1 MKGCRTHMN
10 VLQAA
15 QAERQRPDLS
25 EVLGFAFGGGL
36 ILSEVLSLLIMFMRR
51 WTMMT
56 IVCLLLLAGITAAT
70 LLLMLSGNGSEQVN
84 GPAGI
89 FP

>member
-1 MKGCRTHMN
+1 
-10 VLQAA
+10 
-15 QAERQRPDLS
+15 
-25 EVLGFAFGGGL
+25 
-36 ILSEVLSLLIMFMRR
+36 
-51 WTMMT
+51 MMT